1 MEYSL
6 YSYWSSSF
14 CVFVLCK
21 LSECYLFWTESWL
34 ELEWRFNNNRFFEG
48 NLCTNQTAFTR
59 IVMYI
64 IDLVSFFPDRSYGVP
79 SARSF
84 IPLGLSNWT
93 PWCEIYAKL
102 LATADMEV
110 RYKPKVLVSQ
120 IWNAVI
126 ISMYREHL
134 LSIDNVQQLLYHQV
148 ASETDTERRTLRA
161 PAFFMSQGDRGFKG
175 EFFPHGSEAER
186 RISFFAQSLTTHI
199 PE

>member
-1 MEYSL
+1 M
-6 YSYWSSSF
+6 SF
-14 CVFVLCK
+14 GAPFSVLPVP
-21 LSECYLFWTESWL
+21 SFSDYLFRL
-34 ELEWRFNNNRFFEG
+34 LGARFTVR
-48 NLCTNQTAFTR
+48 LPKQ
-59 IVMYI
+59 
-64 IDLVSFFPDRSYGVP
+64 
-79 SARSF
+79 
-84 IPLGLSNWT
+84 
-93 PWCEIYAKL
+93 IYAKL

-134 LSIDNVQQLLYHQV
+134 LSIDHVRQLLYHQV

-186 RISFFAQSLTTHI
+186 RISFFAKF
-199 PE
+199 

>member
-1 MEYSL
+1 MVGMKIQG
-6 YSYWSSSF
+6 
-14 CVFVLCK
+14 C
-21 LSECYLFWTESWL
+21 
-34 ELEWRFNNNRFFEG
+34 NDRFFG
-48 NLCTNQTAFTR
+48 NNLCTNQAAFTLT
-59 IVMYI
+59 IMYI
-64 IDLVSFFPDRSYGVP
+64 MDLVLFFLDIFLWYVIWSTVL
-79 SARSF
+79 SIARSF
-84 IPLGLSNWT
+84 ILGLSIWT
-93 PWCEIYAKL
+93 PWREIYLRLPKRIYAKL

-134 LSIDNVQQLLYHQV
+134 LSIDHVQQLLYHQV

-186 RISFFAQSLTTHI
+186 RI
-199 PE
+199 